1 MEELNLS
8 AYIRRLRMIYCRE
21 QQLIDLL
28 PDLVSE
34 AMRHALK
41 ESLAGYLAAAR
52 CRRYMIKNLA
62 WDQGFSPLGDECLAM
77 RKMIAVGISRLARE
91 ERGEGHDR
99 AVGAFCHEVHRVI
112 MVDYRLTRLL
122 AMEQGLDAD
131 IGCFDDVIECMTAA
145 FPEPHGQR
153 AAFPAERLP
162 APPADRANAV
172 GSYLNHERLQA
183 LSDLTGNERAIAR
196 LHFQSPH

>member
-62 WDQGFSPLGDECLAM
+62 GIGGSRARSPG
-77 RKMIAVGISRLARE
+77 
-91 ERGEGHDR
+91 
-99 AVGAFCHEVHRVI
+99 
-112 MVDYRLTRLL
+112 
-122 AMEQGLDAD
+122 
-131 IGCFDDVIECMTAA
+131 
-145 FPEPHGQR
+145 
-153 AAFPAERLP
+153 
-162 APPADRANAV
+162 
-172 GSYLNHERLQA
+172 GS
-183 LSDLTGNERAIAR
+183 
-196 LHFQSPH
+196 